1 MTLLSS
7 FRYAIQ
13 LTTPFANN
21 ANMRL
26 QKREN
31 VRRLAKRRMVP
42 TKEILLLDAKIHQ
55 PPNLTLDTNSHI
67 KKTFVASVKLMD
79 MI

>member
-1 MTLLSS
+1 MNFSRS
-7 FRYAIQ
+7 VIQ
-13 LTTPFANN
+13 LRSPFANN

-55 PPNLTLDTNSHI
+55 TLTLNLDTNGCT
-67 KKTFVASVKLMD
+67 KRTLLLLQN
-79 MI
+79 